1 MSESSLPA
9 VYIKK
14 EAKRLKV
21 YPLYTVTAARKQKR
35 RKEDAVYI
43 SKPLFD
49 RPTAAILKMRC
60 EAKLLKVKNLMVYR
74 AGQLL
79 PPPPPQRPDFFA
91 LTATC
96 PARWLHGGSPDPS
109 SLARHTRVA
118 DS

>member
-49 RPTAAILKMRC
+49 RLTAAILKMRC

-79 PPPPPQRPDFFA
+79 PPPPPKGLTSLPSRPLAPSKVASWRFA
-91 LTATC
+91 
-96 PARWLHGGSPDPS
+96 RS
-109 SLARHTRVA
+109 
-118 DS
+118 